1 MATKGKRRGA
11 SANRRQ
17 DSRPA
22 WAFLAA
28 GLLAGFFLGM
38 LVPLSRVPPSPS
50 AEVVAESP
58 PPAAT
63 EAAAPKS
70 STTRFDFYTLLPE
83 REVIVP
89 VSETSAPASP
99 QPTDT
104 PARPEQRTR
113 FVLQAGSFRR
123 AEDADRR
130 RAQVLLLGLDARIE
144 GVNANGDRWHRVI
157 VGPFDERGPLD
168 RARATLISENIDTL
182 VLSQKRG

>member
-11 SANRRQ
+11 SAHRRQ
-17 DSRPA
+17 DSTSA
-22 WAFLAA
+22 WTFLAV

-50 AEVVAESP
+50 VEVAESP
-58 PPAAT
+58 SPAAT

-89 VSETSAPASP
+89 VSETSAPSPP
-99 QPTDT
+99 QPTNT